1 MIVIGITGT
10 LGAGKGAIVQYLQKK
25 ETFRHFSVRD
35 FIAREIQKRGLAL
48 NRDTL
53 TLVANDLRTKNSPS
67 FITDQLFAEARKSGE
82 NSIIES
88 IRTPGEITSLREKGR
103 FFLFAVDAD
112 EKIRFSRIQKRGSET
127 DHIDFETFVA
137 NEQREMSTDD
147 PNKQNLKKCIE
158 LADYSFSN
166 DGSIEELETQV
177 AKVVAKIKLD
187 EETRRISKKFCPR
200 V

>member
-10 LGAGKGAIVQYLQKK
+10 LGAGKGTIVKYMQEK
-25 ETFRHFSVRD
+25 EGFEHFSVRD
-35 FIAREIQKRGLAL
+35 FIAGEIQKRGLDL

-53 TLVANDLRTKNSPS
+53 TMTANDLRAKNSPS
-67 FITDQLFAEARKSGE
+67 YIIDQLFIEARKTGK

-88 IRTPGEITSLREKGR
+88 IRTPGEILSLREKGR

-112 EKIRFSRIQKRGSET
+112 EKIRFSRIKSRGSET
-127 DHIDFETFVA
+127 DHIDFETFIA
-137 NEQREMSTDD
+137 NERREMNTDD

-158 LADYSFSN
+158 MADYKFTN
-166 DGSIEELETQV
+166 DGTVEGLEAQV
-177 AKVVAKIKLD
+177 AKIVAKIKLD
-187 EETRRISKKFCPR
+187 EETRIISKRFCPR

>member
-10 LGAGKGAIVQYLQKK
+10 LGAGKGTIVKYLQEK
-25 ETFRHFSVRD
+25 EGFKHFSVRD
-35 FIAREIQKRGLAL
+35 YIAHEIQKRGLEL

-53 TLVANDLRTKNSPS
+53 TATANELRANNSPS
-67 FITDQLFAEARKSGE
+67 YITDQLFVEARKSGH

-88 IRTPGEITSLREKGR
+88 IRTPGEIESLREKGR

-112 EKIRFSRIQKRGSET
+112 EKIRFSRIKSRGTET
-127 DHIDFETFVA
+127 DQIDFDTFIA

-158 LADYSFSN
+158 MADYRFCN
-166 DGSIEELETQV
+166 DGSIEELEAQV
-177 AKVVAKIKLD
+177 SKVLAKIKLD

>member
-10 LGAGKGAIVQYLQKK
+10 LGAGKGTIVKYMQEK
-25 ETFRHFSVRD
+25 EGFEHFSVRD
-35 FIAREIQKRGLAL
+35 FIAGEIQKRGLDL

-53 TLVANDLRTKNSPS
+53 TMTANDLRAKNSPS
-67 FITDQLFAEARKSGE
+67 YIIDQLFIEARKTGK

-88 IRTPGEITSLREKGR
+88 IRTPGEILSLREKGR

-112 EKIRFSRIQKRGSET
+112 EKIRYSRIQKRGSAT
-127 DHIDFETFVA
+127 DHIDFDTFLA
-137 NEQREMSTDD
+137 NEQREMNTDD

-158 LADYSFSN
+158 MADYKFTN
-166 DGSIEELETQV
+166 DGTVEGLEAQV
-177 AKVVAKIKLD
+177 AKIVAKIKLD
-187 EETRRISKKFCPR
+187 EETRIISKRFCPR